1 MGSPMAPTYANI
13 FMAIL
18 ERKLLNEAPQGL
30 IPIEWIRFIDDIFA
44 IWTHGIEKLQK
55 FLSYINNFH
64 PTIKF
69 DYTYSYKSVNFLD
82 TTVYINPNNKLESDL
97 YIKPTD
103 RTLLLH
109 QNSFHPQTCKNS
121 IIYSQALRYRRIITD
136 NTRLQQ
142 RLDNLLIALIH
153 RGYKHNNIITS
164 FNKAILYTQ
173 NELLNKTE
181 NANKT
186 TN

>member
-1 MGSPMAPTYANI
+1 MRACYV
-13 FMAIL
+13 F
-18 ERKLLNEAPQGL
+18 
-30 IPIEWIRFIDDIFA
+30 
-44 IWTHGIEKLQK
+44 
-55 FLSYINNFH
+55 
-64 PTIKF
+64 
-69 DYTYSYKSVNFLD
+69 
-82 TTVYINPNNKLESDL
+82 ESDL

-153 RGYKHNNIITS
+153 RGYKHDNIITF
-164 FNKAILYTQ
+164 FNKAILYTDRMNYLIKQEMQTKQLTNQYSQLNTIVIRNTLHKYYVNTGTSLKMILHCEFYGQ
-173 NELLNKTE
+173 NLQL
-181 NANKT
+181 
-186 TN
+186 